1 MSGEIEYNFGSLDQ
15 AAGQLTAHATKI
27 EGLLDEERQVLT
39 TLDGAWT
46 GAAKE
51 AWQAEQARWQ
61 KHADDMNAIL
71 HQLASAVTEVT
82 EDMKQVE
89 NTNTNHWN

>member
-15 AAGQLTAHATKI
+15 AAGQLTEHATQI
-27 EGLLDEERQVLT
+27 EGLLDQERQVLT

-61 KHADDMNAIL
+61 KHADDMDTIL

-82 EDMKQVE
+82 DDMKKVE
-89 NTNTNHWN
+89 SANTEQW